1 MRSGSVADAM
11 RDMLD
16 DIGYSGS
23 YHVRAVENIYVKH
36 ASVQSSLKTLG
47 LDAESMAKAIG

>member
-1 MRSGSVADAM
+1 MRSGSVADTM

-23 YHVRAVENIYVKH
+23 YKVRAVDNVYVRH
-36 ASVQSSLKTLG
+36 ASVQSSLKALG
-47 LDAESMAKAIG
+47 LDADGMVGMIG